1 MVVVN
6 APSEPVVTTT
16 TPDSVSGLP
25 SASVVVNVVVKVVKG

>member
-1 MVVVN
+1 MTDVVVVK

-25 SASVVVNVVVKVVKG
+25 LAPVVVKVVV